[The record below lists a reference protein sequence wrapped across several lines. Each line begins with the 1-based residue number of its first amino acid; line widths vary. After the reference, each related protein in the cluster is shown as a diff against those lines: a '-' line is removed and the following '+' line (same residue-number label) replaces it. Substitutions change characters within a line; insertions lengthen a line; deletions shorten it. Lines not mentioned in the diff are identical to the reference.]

1 VTFPLVFGWVHF
13 ETRLDDPLIYQV
25 FLFGLMV
32 DEFHIASV
40 KRYVIFNLLNV
51 SAVMVIAGVAM
62 ALRRRL
68 KDPGSIARQQFG
80 NDIVPLLLLLAI
92 AVTGLML
99 TFSTHSLHG
108 YGYGAISLIHAMTVV
123 ATLLYLPFGKFFHI
137 FQRPA
142 QLSVAIY
149 KQANAVKPPAMCCRC
164 KEAFAGAMHVQD
176 LKIVLAEVGLDW
188 QLDGAGGHYSDICPP
203 CRRRLIGFSHA
214 QAIAR
219 SRGRVLTGKD
229 IRQSEE
235 VTNTDSASL
244 VDFSTALV
252 N

>member
-1 VTFPLVFGWVHF
+1 MI
-13 ETRLDDPLIYQV
+13 RSIYQV

-32 DEFHIASV
+32 DEFHIASI

-51 SAVMVIAGVAM
+51 SAVMVIVGVSL

-108 YGYGAISLIHAMTVV
+108 YGYAAISLIHALTVV

-149 KQANAVKPPAMCCRC
+149 KRANAAKPPAKCRTC

-176 LKIVLAEVGLDW
+176 LKTVLAEVGLDW
-188 QLDGAGGHYSDICPP
+188 QMDGAVGHYADVCPR
-203 CRRRLIGFSHA
+203 CRRRLIGFSQA
-214 QAIAR
+214 QVIAR
-219 SRGRVLTGKD
+219 SRGTSSDRRKTFG
-229 IRQSEE
+229 QSEQDTE
-235 VTNTDSASL
+235 ADSASL
-244 VDFSTALV
+244 ADFSRALV